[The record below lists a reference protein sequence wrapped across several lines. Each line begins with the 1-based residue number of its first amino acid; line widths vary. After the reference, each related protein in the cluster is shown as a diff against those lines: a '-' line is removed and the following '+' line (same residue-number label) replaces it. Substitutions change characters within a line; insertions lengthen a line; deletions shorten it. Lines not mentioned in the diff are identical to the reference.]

1 MAEQNGKNPKN
12 MENNPSK
19 IFEKPFRDI
28 PINAIKE
35 KLKNHELSIED
46 ILCNNECIE
55 DLKSNPQSKYKKIL
69 RIIC

>member
-35 KLKNHELSIED
+35 KLKKHELS
-46 ILCNNECIE
+46 
-55 DLKSNPQSKYKKIL
+55 PPL
-69 RIIC
+69 R